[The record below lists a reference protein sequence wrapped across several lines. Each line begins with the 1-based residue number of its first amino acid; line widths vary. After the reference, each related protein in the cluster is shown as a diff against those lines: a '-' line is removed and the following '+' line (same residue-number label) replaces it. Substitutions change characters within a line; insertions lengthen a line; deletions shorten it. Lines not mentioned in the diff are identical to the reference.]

1 MIVDI
6 SKRCSLIAPSS
17 LFQTVIEISISNDI
31 NSNLPAIFDILEY
44 RANDKSRN
52 VLQFVRSCVC
62 TEEDNSIMISAD
74 RPVNNMSHVV
84 KTEKTS
90 DFVVDWYFTSY
101 ESRIPKFMELRFTF
115 HE

>member
-1 MIVDI
+1 MTSTQMYLAD
-6 SKRCSLIAPSS
+6 
-17 LFQTVIEISISNDI
+17 
-31 NSNLPAIFDILEY
+31 IFDILEY

-52 VLQFVRSCVC
+52 VLRFVRSCVC
-62 TEEDNSIMISAD
+62 TKEDNSIMIAVD

-84 KTEKTS
+84 KTEKTL

-115 HE
+115 YE